1 MPLIIGAKSASAS
14 TGVANSCRFNEPD
27 SAYLSFT
34 QGAPTE
40 AKNFTISVWAKR
52 GNMGDMGGGDYNSII
67 SYYLAADTARGDL
80 YFGSDDK
87 LNFTSNPTGGSW
99 LNIQVTDKLF
109 RDPTAW
115 YHIVVAVD
123 TTAAEANRA
132 KIWVNG
138 TLQTLNNTI
147 GTGDM
152 DLGWSVNTHT
162 MEVGRVASASQ
173 SEFDGYMSEVC
184 FIDGTTYAASDFG
197 EFDSDSPTIWK
208 PKSAADVS
216 GLTFGNNGFY
226 LNFEDSADLGADASG
241 NSNDLTENNLDA
253 TDQATDTPTNNF
265 CTINPL
271 DFAITGTAPTIS
283 QGNCLYTSSGAGAGS
298 NNAIRSTIAVSNGK
312 WYWESKWI
320 QNATVWGMQNADAEP
335 RWTDGYLFTTTGTW
349 GIHTDG
355 SKTVNGTQTSSVFTA
370 LSTNDIVGL
379 AFDLDNGK
387 FYMSVNGTFVTSGD
401 PTSGAT
407 GTGSLGDLTSGL
419 SYMPVICNAN
429 YDSASI
435 AKMNFGGSPAFTVS
449 SGNADGD
456 GYGNF
461 EYAVPS
467 GYYAL
472 CTKNLGAYGG

>member
-1 MPLIIGAKSASAS
+1 MPLILPGNVASATAS
-14 TGVANSCRFNEPD
+14 TGYTVDNSCRFNSAD
-27 SAYLSFT
+27 SAYLSKT
-34 QGAPTE
+34 TGTATNTDQC
-40 AKNFTISVWAKR
+40 TISFWVKR
-52 GNMGDMGGGDYNSII
+52 GVYSSDHKII
-67 SYYLAADTARGDL
+67 TNYTD
-80 YFGSDDK
+80 
-87 LNFTSNPTGGSW
+87 TSNRCYILFAGDEYLQVFQKLGGSTTIY
-99 LNIQVTDKLF
+99 LKTDRLF
-109 RDPTAW
+109 RDHSAW
-115 YHIVVAVD
+115 YNIIVAVD
-123 TTAAEANRA
+123 TSQVTESDRV
-132 KIWVNG
+132 KIYVNG
-138 TLQTLNNTI
+138 VQETSFSSETYPSQNENFRLNESSVPLEIGRAGLDTQYFNGYLSEFVLLDGQTLTP
-147 GTGDM
+147 T
-152 DLGWSVNTHT
+152 S
-162 MEVGRVASASQ
+162 
-173 SEFDGYMSEVC
+173 
-184 FIDGTTYAASDFG
+184 FG
-197 EFDSDSPTIWK
+197 EFDEDSPTIWK
-208 PKSAADVS
+208 PIDVS
-216 GLTFGNNGFY
+216 GLTFGDNGFY
-226 LNFEDSADLGADASG
+226 LDFQNSAELGTDVSG
-241 NSNDLTENNLDA
+241 NSNTFTENNLDA

-320 QNATVWGMQNADAEP
+320 QNPTVWGMQNADAET
-335 RWTDGYLFTTTGTW
+335 RWNSNGYLLTTTGTW